1 MSYLF
6 TFLEGLASF
15 ISPCVLPMIPIYIS
29 YFAGKEDKKTKTVI
43 NSVSFVV
50 GFSIVFILLAI
61 IANKAGN
68 TIISYIKYAKY
79 LFGIIVIILG
89 LNYMELISL
98 NIFKGINKFKVDLN
112 NLNIV
117 KSILFGML
125 FSISLTPCIGTFLAS
140 ALLLI
145 AGKES
150 LIEGL
155 ILIILYCIGLG
166 VPFII
171 SAILIDKLKN
181 AFMFLKK
188 NFKIIKIISGIILII
203 MGIYLIFF

>member
-1 MSYLF
+1 
-6 TFLEGLASF
+6 
-15 ISPCVLPMIPIYIS
+15 
-29 YFAGKEDKKTKTVI
+29 
-43 NSVSFVV
+43 
-50 GFSIVFILLAI
+50 
-61 IANKAGN
+61 
-68 TIISYIKYAKY
+68 
-79 LFGIIVIILG
+79 
-89 LNYMELISL
+89 MELISL
-98 NIFKGINKFKVDLN
+98 NIFKGINKFKIDLN

-145 AGKES
+145 ASKES

-188 NFKIIKIISGIILII
+188 NFKIVKTVSGIILII